1 MRYGLKRYLL
11 MWIRFLLVA
20 SVASVTLVTL
30 VLGEARVMA
39 EESNENKGAAAAAN
53 VLDFKMKA
61 LDGKEVDLNR
71 YKGDVVLVVNVA
83 SECGLTPQ
91 YDQLQALHAKYGSK
105 GLRVLGFP
113 CNQFGK
119 QEPGSS
125 EEIREF
131 CSSNYG
137 VTFDLFEKVDVNGDD
152 ACPLYK
158 MLTSLDAKPKGAG
171 DVSWNFEKFLIDRD
185 GKVVHRFE
193 PQTKPDDPV
202 LIGVIEGELKAN

>member
-1 MRYGLKRYLL
+1 MQCGAKLFWLTIL
-11 MWIRFLLVA
+11 SLFVFGA
-20 SVASVTLVTL
+20 F
-30 VLGEARVMA
+30 GENSVMA
-39 EESNENKGAAAAAN
+39 EESKESSAAATEN
-53 VLDFKMKA
+53 VLDFKMKS
-61 LDGKEVDLNR
+61 LDGKQVDLNQ
-71 YKGDVVLVVNVA
+71 YKGNVVLVVNVA

-91 YDQLQALHAKYGSK
+91 YSQLQALHEKYGPK

-119 QEPGSS
+119 QEPGTA
-125 EEIREF
+125 EEISEF

-152 ACPLYK
+152 ACPLYQL
-158 MLTSLDAKPKGAG
+158 LTQLNAKPKGAG
-171 DVSWNFEKFLIDRD
+171 DVSWNFEKFIINRD

-202 LIGVIEGELKAN
+202 LVGVIEGELKSE

>member
-1 MRYGLKRYLL
+1 MQCGAKLLWLTIFSLL
-11 MWIRFLLVA
+11 MFGA
-20 SVASVTLVTL
+20 F
-30 VLGEARVMA
+30 GEDSVMA
-39 EESNENKGAAAAAN
+39 EESKESSAAASEN
-53 VLDFKMKA
+53 VLDFKMKS
-61 LDGKEVDLNR
+61 LDGKQVDLNQ
-71 YKGDVVLVVNVA
+71 YKGNVVLVVNVA

-91 YDQLQALHAKYGSK
+91 YSQLQALHEKYGPK

-119 QEPGSS
+119 QEPGTA
-125 EEIREF
+125 EEISEF

-152 ACPLYK
+152 ACPLYQL
-158 MLTSLDAKPKGAG
+158 LTQLNAKPKGAG
-171 DVSWNFEKFLIDRD
+171 DVSWNFEKFIINRD

-202 LIGVIEGELKAN
+202 LVGVIEGELKSD

>member
-1 MRYGLKRYLL
+1 MRCGLKRYLL
-11 MWIRFLLVA
+11 MWRRFSLVTL
-20 SVASVTLVTL
+20 VTLVTL
-30 VLGEARVMA
+30 VLGETRVMA
-39 EESNENKGAAAAAN
+39 EESKENKGAAAAAN

>member
-1 MRYGLKRYLL
+1 MGCRFKRLLLILTLLSLPLALGGMR
-11 MWIRFLLVA
+11 A
-20 SVASVTLVTL
+20 
-30 VLGEARVMA
+30 MA
-39 EESNENKGAAAAAN
+39 EESKGNEGAVAPEK

-61 LDGKEVDLNR
+61 LDGKEVDLNQYR
-71 YKGDVVLVVNVA
+71 GDVVLVVNVA

-91 YDQLQALHAKYGSK
+91 YKQLQALHEKYSSK

-119 QEPGSS
+119 QEPGNS
-125 EEIREF
+125 EEIRDF

-158 MLTSLDAKPKGAG
+158 LLTRLDAKPKGAG

-202 LIGVIEGELKAN
+202 LVGVIEGELKSD